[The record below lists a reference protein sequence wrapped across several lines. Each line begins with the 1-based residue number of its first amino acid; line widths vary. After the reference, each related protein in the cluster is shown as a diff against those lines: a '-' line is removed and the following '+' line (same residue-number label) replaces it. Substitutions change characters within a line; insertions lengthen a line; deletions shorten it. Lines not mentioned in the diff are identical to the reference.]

1 MTFGR
6 PDNRHDPEVLGLLRD
21 AADNAAASTDLLA
34 ELLDAWPERAELGQ
48 RLIDLEHAG
57 DDITHRLIS
66 TLHSGRLPGDLR
78 GDLLT
83 LASKLDDITD
93 LAEETAGMLAL
104 YDVEAPMQ
112 QGADLARILAAAAHA
127 VAGAVATLPDTG
139 GLSPQ
144 LATIHELENDG
155 DRVSRAAVASLFAGG
170 IDPMVVIRWKDIYER
185 LEQAI
190 DACEQ
195 TADVLATLALK
206 S

>member
-1 MTFGR
+1 MTFGK
-6 PDNRHDPEVLGLLRD
+6 PDSRHDPEVLGLLRD
-21 AADNAAASTDLLA
+21 AATNAAAATDLLA
-34 ELLDAWPERAELGQ
+34 ELLDSWPERAELGQ
-48 RLIDLEHAG
+48 RLVDLEHTG
-57 DDITHRLIS
+57 DAITHRLMS
-66 TLHSGRLPGDLR
+66 TLHGGRLPGELR
-78 GDLLT
+78 GDLLA

-127 VAGAVATLPDTG
+127 VADAVALLPETDA
-139 GLSPQ
+139 LSPR
-144 LATIHELENDG
+144 LETIHELENDG